1 MEKSKHGMTS
11 EVARDKKISGHE
23 NENIVAEQLNGV
35 VIKGVG
41 KVDILT
47 PNGNMVSCK
56 KGKKTQWSLYCKETM
71 VNNEWN
77 KIQKE
82 SLINYIDF
90 LPDSADEY
98 KKNRDKFRVN
108 TYSQDLLNGFKDCP
122 MELIK
127 FCCGYGKIDIF
138 HLTDA
143 RTNETYMINSS
154 DFFRKIENSI
164 KDVYRTNG
172 GKIVI
177 SGGVKNTIIFE
188 LELRKG
194 TNHKKV
200 LFHSLLGRI
209 IDIVK

>member
-1 MEKSKHGMTS
+1 MKKSKHGMTS
-11 EVARDKKISGHE
+11 EMARDKKISGHE
-23 NENIVAEQLNGV
+23 NENIVAEQLNGT
-35 VIKGVG
+35 VIKGRG
-41 KVDILT
+41 KVDIIT
-47 PNGNMVSCK
+47 SNGVKVSCK
-56 KGKKTQWSLYCKETM
+56 QGKKTQWSLYCKETM
-71 VNNEWN
+71 VGKDWNET
-77 KIQKE
+77 QKN

-90 LPDSADEY
+90 LPDFKEDY
-98 KKNRDKFRVN
+98 KKNKEQFKVN
-108 TYSQDLLNGFKDCP
+108 PYSQDLLDSFKDNP
-122 MELIK
+122 IELIK

-138 HLTDA
+138 HLTDV
-143 RTNETYMINSS
+143 RTNEKYMINSS
-154 DFFRKIENSI
+154 DFFKKIEDSI
-164 KDVYRTNG
+164 KKVYKTNG